1 MENKILA
8 FRALKHGLKFSYE
21 NWRMWQNYMVICME
35 VGEFSEACKA
45 LGRVVEE
52 LVEKNGDSSVDLEI
66 LEHLVELVVKPSPEQ
81 ENPLEKS
88 DGNNTSMP
96 PDGKPENRPSP
107 NVGRG
112 LYPRVADLFTRTILP
127 HISSSPRV
135 FRAYA
140 KLLMWRKGR
149 CWADEALDA
158 YMNAYKCSVVD
169 DEKVETDVERW
180 RNAVGEVEDL
190 VQMLSILAPSINGA
204 VEDSGSKQAGGTIA
218 RGTEGQRSEFKWQ
231 FQARSVL
238 RSFMA
243 RTKSTF
249 EDEPEWEK
257 LNELLQNLKRGS

>member
-1 MENKILA
+1 
-8 FRALKHGLKFSYE
+8 
-21 NWRMWQNYMVICME
+21 ME

-52 LVEKNGDSSVDLEI
+52 LAEKNGASSIDLEI
-66 LEHLVELVVKPSPEQ
+66 LEHLVELVVKPGWEQ
-81 ENPLEKS
+81 EHLLVK
-88 DGNNTSMP
+88 DGGNASMP
-96 PDGKPENRPSP
+96 PDGKPENRPSS
-107 NVGRG
+107 NVGRS

-127 HISSSPRV
+127 RISSSPRV

-140 KLLMWRKGR
+140 KLLMWRKGP

-169 DEKVETDVERW
+169 DDKVGTDVERW
-180 RNAVGEVEDL
+180 RKAVGEVEDL
-190 VQMLSILAPSINGA
+190 VQMLGVLAPSINGA
-204 VEDSGSKQAGGTIA
+204 MENSGTKQAGGIIA
-218 RGTEGQRSEFKWQ
+218 SGTEGQRSEFKWK

-243 RTKSTF
+243 RTRSTF

-257 LNELLQNLKRGS
+257 LNQLLQNLELMSLDSRIRVQEDVILG